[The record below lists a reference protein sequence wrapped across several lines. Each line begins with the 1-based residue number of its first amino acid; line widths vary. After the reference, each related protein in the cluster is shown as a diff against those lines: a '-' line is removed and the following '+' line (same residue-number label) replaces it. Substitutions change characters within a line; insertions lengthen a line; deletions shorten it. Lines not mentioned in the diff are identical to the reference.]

1 MKRLG
6 FALLPLSLFMACSTQ
21 TPIGPSPSEWTQG
34 AVTTTGSRLSGRD
47 SSTTM
52 VSSSGAV
59 VRSVTGTAL
68 RSLSQLDPDA
78 HGWRVFT
85 ITALEHEDGSVSGQ
99 FEMHLRQFPVRIHG
113 RITCMGLQG
122 NAAWLGG
129 VIELI
134 DGSFPGPPGLL
145 IGPGTPMRIRVVDN
159 GEGSDAPTDLISG
172 LGTFGGQS
180 EGVELGYCATKPN
193 QPMLNPVEAGNIQV
207 RG

>member
-1 MKRLG
+1 MKRLR
-6 FALLPLSLFMACSTQ
+6 FALLSLPLFVACSTQ
-21 TPIGPSPSEWTQG
+21 TPIGPSPSDWTRG
-34 AVTTTGSRLSGRD
+34 AVTTTGSQLSGHE

-52 VSSSGAV
+52 ASSSGAV

-78 HGWRVFT
+78 HGWRLFT
-85 ITALEHEDGSVSGQ
+85 ITALEREDGSISGQ
-99 FEMHLRQFPVRIHG
+99 FEIHLRQFPVRIHG
-113 RITCMGLQG
+113 RITCMALQG

-134 DGSFPGPPGLL
+134 DGSFPAPPGS

-172 LGTFGGQS
+172 LGTFGGRS
-180 EGVELGYCATKPN
+180 EGVELDYCATMPN

>member
-1 MKRLG
+1 M
-6 FALLPLSLFMACSTQ
+6 
-21 TPIGPSPSEWTQG
+21 
-34 AVTTTGSRLSGRD
+34 
-47 SSTTM
+47 
-52 VSSSGAV
+52 
-59 VRSVTGTAL
+59 
-68 RSLSQLDPDA
+68 
-78 HGWRVFT
+78 
-85 ITALEHEDGSVSGQ
+85 ITALEREDGSVSGQ

-113 RITCMGLQG
+113 RITCIGVQG

-134 DGSFPGPPGLL
+134 DGSFPAPPGS
-145 IGPGTPMRIRVVDN
+145 IGPGTPIRIRVVDN

-180 EGVELGYCATKPN
+180 EGVELGYCATKPS

>member
-6 FALLPLSLFMACSTQ
+6 FALLPLPLFMACSTQ
-21 TPIGPSPSEWTQG
+21 TPVGPSPSDWTRG
-34 AVTTTGSRLSGRD
+34 AVTTTGSQLSGRE
-47 SSTTM
+47 SSTTTG
-52 VSSSGAV
+52 SSSGAV

-78 HGWRVFT
+78 HGWRLFM
-85 ITALEHEDGSVSGQ
+85 ITALEREDGSVSGQ

-113 RITCMGLQG
+113 RITCIGVQG

-134 DGSFPGPPGLL
+134 DGSFPGPPGF

-159 GEGSDAPTDLISG
+159 GEGSDSPADLISG

-180 EGVELGYCATKPN
+180 EGVELGYCAAKPN